1 MRGASL
7 QIERS
12 ALLYTQN
19 VQYEMEVWT
28 YVTLRRIYYI
38 YMIHTVYNTTF
49 EIERT
54 VRHHKLNVQHYDT
67 WNVQCDLWT

>member
-19 VQYEMEVWT
+19 VQYEMEV
-28 YVTLRRIYYI
+28 
-38 YMIHTVYNTTF
+38 
-49 EIERT
+49 
-54 VRHHKLNVQHYDT
+54 
-67 WNVQCDLWT
+67 